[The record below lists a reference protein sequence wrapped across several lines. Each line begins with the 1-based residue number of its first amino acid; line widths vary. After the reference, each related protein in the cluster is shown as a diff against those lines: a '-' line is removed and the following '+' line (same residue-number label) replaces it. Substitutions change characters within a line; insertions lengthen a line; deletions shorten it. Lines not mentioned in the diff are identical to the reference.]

1 MSAWRSGWVVS
12 TFFLGGVLGAAASH
26 RMNDVLGRRFA
37 LLFAGALTTAS
48 ALLGALTTTYLR
60 LLCVRT
66 MFGFAM
72 GVNKYAPGGARR
84 REEGRSPGPTDE
96 PSPARALTR
105 TRGSASLAIYYAE
118 ITPKAERG
126 VRHRRGFGGSSGGG
140 SDGGGG
146 GGVQL
151 SSER

>member
-12 TFFLGGVLGAAASH
+12 SFFLGGVLGAAASS

-60 LLCVRT
+60 LLVVRI

-72 GVNKYAPGGARR
+72 GVNKCAASRGA
-84 REEGRSPGPTDE
+84 
-96 PSPARALTR
+96 ARALTR
-105 TRGSASLAIYYAE
+105 AQRLARHILRGGDAE
-118 ITPKAERG
+118 G
-126 VRHRRGFGGSSGGG
+126 
-140 SDGGGG
+140 
-146 GGVQL
+146 
-151 SSER
+151 

>member
-12 TFFLGGVLGAAASH
+12 SFFLGGVLGAAASS

-60 LLCVRT
+60 LLIVRI

-72 GVNKYAPGGARR
+72 GVNKCVRLAARR
-84 REEGRSPGPTDE
+84 
-96 PSPARALTR
+96 SPARAHARARAAPRSPSTTR
-105 TRGSASLAIYYAE
+105 R
-118 ITPKAERG
+118 
-126 VRHRRGFGGSSGGG
+126 
-140 SDGGGG
+140 
-146 GGVQL
+146 
-151 SSER
+151 